1 MKYAL
6 HLILFCL
13 SLPLMS
19 QPVAQFST
27 TERNMGDIGWL
38 TPTTTTF
45 EVKNTGDQPLLILDV
60 RTDCGCAKAI
70 WENEEIKPGELARI
84 SVTYNAEL
92 LGTFQKYISVTT
104 NAEEHPTDL
113 LIKGRVVKEI
123 SFDTNDFNIHIG
135 DFHLNTDEID
145 FDDVK
150 MGSTPKAVITIMN
163 AGARALHPEFMHMP
177 DYLTA
182 ITAPDIISPGAVG
195 EITFFLNTKL
205 IKDFGLTQTTI
216 YLSRFVGDKISDEN
230 ALQVSATI
238 LPTLPSTKRLFK
250 YAPCLEISDTTLV
263 FPAFEAKKKLKKTVM
278 LKNTGN
284 APLDIS
290 RLQVYNPGI
299 GVTLNKSTLQ
309 PGEEVKLKVTLHNTK
324 NKRGKRNILLIT
336 NDPKRPKMI
345 LRIEQDSSTK

>member
-13 SLPLMS
+13 SLPLMA
-19 QPVAQFST
+19 QPVAHFSA
-27 TERNMGDIGWL
+27 TERNMGDICWL
-38 TPTTTTF
+38 TPATATF
-45 EVKNTGDQPLLILDV
+45 ELKNTGDKPLQILDV

-70 WENEEIKPGELARI
+70 WESESIQPGKVSKI

-104 NAEEHPTDL
+104 NAEEHPVEL
-113 LIKGRVVKEI
+113 LIKGRVVKEVT
-123 SFDTNDFNIHIG
+123 FNTNDFNIHIG
-135 DFHLNTDEID
+135 DFHLSTDEIN

-150 MGSTPKAVITIMN
+150 MGTTPKAVITIMN
-163 AGARALHPEFMHMP
+163 GGTRALHPEFMHMP

-182 ITAPDIISPGAVG
+182 ITTPEIIAPGAVG
-195 EITFFLNTKL
+195 EVTFFLNSKL
-205 IKDFGLTQTTI
+205 IKDFGLTQSTI

-238 LPTLPSTKRLFK
+238 LPPQPATKGLFK
-250 YAPCLEISDTTLV
+250 YAPCLEVSDSTLV
-263 FPAFEAKKKLKKTVM
+263 FPAFGTKKKLTQTVI

-284 APLDIS
+284 APLDIR

-299 GVTLNKSTLQ
+299 GVKLNKSTLQ
-309 PGEEVKLKVTLHNTK
+309 AGEEVKLKVTLHNTK

-345 LRIEQDSSTK
+345 LHIEQ